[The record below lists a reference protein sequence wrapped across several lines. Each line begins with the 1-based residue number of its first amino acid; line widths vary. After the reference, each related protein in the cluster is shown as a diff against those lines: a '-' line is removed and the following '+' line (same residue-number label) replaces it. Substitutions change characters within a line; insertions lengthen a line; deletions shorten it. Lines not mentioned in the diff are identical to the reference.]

1 VLKKKDTLE
10 AIIGLLIIIFL
21 FVLVSYIVQNN
32 LGNFL
37 SMLNMGFISM
47 IIYILIGILATVV
60 APISATPLIPIATGI
75 WGWFLSGILSI
86 IAWFIGA
93 IIAFWI
99 SRKWGVP
106 VVKKFVSLKKL
117 QSYEKMIPP
126 GGLFWTVVLLRILLP
141 VDLLSY
147 ALGLFS
153 NISFKKYA
161 LATIIGITPFAF
173 IFAYIGTFPIAKQV
187 MILIA
192 ILIIVILG
200 ILTFIKSK
208 KKIIQDE
215 S

>member
-1 VLKKKDTLE
+1 MLKKKDTLE